1 MRLGTLYHT
10 IIPLTIFNKHP
21 KSLVSKLD
29 YLKKKTMKLFSAA
42 SWRIISITLKSSVFG
57 KFE

>member
-21 KSLVSKLD
+21 KSHQFKMW
-29 YLKKKTMKLFSAA
+29 KG
-42 SWRIISITLKSSVFG
+42 SS
-57 KFE
+57 E